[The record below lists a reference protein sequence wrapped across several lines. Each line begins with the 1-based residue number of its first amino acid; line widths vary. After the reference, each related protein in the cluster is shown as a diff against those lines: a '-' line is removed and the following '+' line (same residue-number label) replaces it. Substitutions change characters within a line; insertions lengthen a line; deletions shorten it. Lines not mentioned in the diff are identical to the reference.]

1 MNGDSMK
8 QKNVGFFK
16 RVGRYFKKNI
26 KNSLL
31 LFLTF
36 FKIGAFTFGGG
47 LAMIP
52 FIERETAEKHKWINK
67 EDLLDIVVIAESTPG
82 PIAINAATFVGY
94 KTAGVLGSA
103 CATLGVVLPSFLII
117 LLLSFCLDYVVNLK
131 PVAYALW
138 GIRAGVLALI
148 AKSFWSLFKTSK
160 KNVFS
165 IIMMLLAFIAVSVF
179 KLDVIIIVAS
189 AAVLGIAAF
198 FISKKAGEKK

>member
-1 MNGDSMK
+1 MK
-8 QKNVGFFK
+8 KEK
-16 RVGRYFKKNI
+16 
-26 KNSLL
+26 LL
-31 LFLTF
+31 NCLKLFLTF

-52 FIERETAEKHKWINK
+52 FIERETAEKHHWIEK

-117 LLLSFCLDYVVNLK
+117 LLLSFCLDMVVNLK

-165 IIMMLLAFIAVSVF
+165 IIMMILAFLTVSIF
-179 KLDVIIIVAS
+179 KLDVIIIVAA
-189 AAVLGIAAF
+189 AAVLGIAVF
-198 FISKKAGEKK
+198 FISSKVGEKK

>member
-1 MNGDSMK
+1 MNCGDSMK
-8 QKNVGFFK
+8 KEK
-16 RVGRYFKKNI
+16 
-26 KNSLL
+26 LL
-31 LFLTF
+31 NCLKLFLTF

-52 FIERETAEKHKWINK
+52 FIERETAEKHHWIEK

-117 LLLSFCLDYVVNLK
+117 LLLSFCLDMVVNLK

-148 AKSFWSLFKTSK
+148 AKSFWFHFKTSK

-165 IIMMLLAFIAVSVF
+165 IIMMILAFLTVSIF
-179 KLDVIIIVAS
+179 KLDVIIIVAA
-189 AAVLGIAAF
+189 AAVLGIAVF
-198 FISKKAGEKK
+198 FISSKVGEKK

>member
-1 MNGDSMK
+1 MKYGDFMK
-8 QKNVGFFK
+8 KEKFKNC
-16 RVGRYFKKNI
+16 
-26 KNSLL
+26 LL

-36 FKIGAFTFGGG
+36 FKIGALTFGGG

-52 FIERETAEKHKWINK
+52 FMERETHEKHHWIEK
-67 EDLLDIVVIAESTPG
+67 DDLLDIVTISESTPG
-82 PIAINAATFVGY
+82 PIAINAATFIGY
-94 KTAGVLGSA
+94 KTAGVLGSV

-117 LLLSFCLDYVVNLK
+117 LLLSFCLDRVVQFK

-148 AKSFWSLFKTSK
+148 AKSFVSLFKQLK

-165 IIMMLLAFIAVSVF
+165 FVMMALAFVAVSIF
-179 KLDVIIIVAS
+179 KLDVIIIVVS
-189 AAVLGIAAF
+189 AALLGIAAY

>member
-1 MNGDSMK
+1 M
-8 QKNVGFFK
+8 
-16 RVGRYFKKNI
+16 KKNKFI
-26 KNSLL
+26 TCLK

-52 FIERETAEKHKWINK
+52 FIERETAEKHKWIEK

-103 CATLGVVLPSFLII
+103 FATFGVVLPSFLII
-117 LLLSFCLDYVVNLK
+117 LLLSFCLDKVVNLK

-148 AKSFWSLFKTSK
+148 AKSFYSLFKQSK
-160 KNVFS
+160 KNIFS
-165 IIMMLLAFIAVSVF
+165 IIMMILAFLAVSIF
-179 KLDVIIIVAS
+179 KLDVIIIVIS
-189 AAVLGIAAF
+189 AAAVGIAAY
-198 FISKKAGEKK
+198 FIAEKGGKKK

>member
-1 MNGDSMK
+1 MKYGDLMK
-8 QKNVGFFK
+8 KEKLINCLK
-16 RVGRYFKKNI
+16 
-26 KNSLL
+26 

-52 FIERETAEKHKWINK
+52 FIERETAEKHKWIEK

-103 CATLGVVLPSFLII
+103 CATFGVVLPSFLII
-117 LLLSFCLDYVVNLK
+117 LLLSFCLDKVIAYK

-148 AKSFWSLFKTSK
+148 AKSFVSLFKQVK

-165 IIMMLLAFIAVSVF
+165 FVIMALAFVAVSVF
-179 KLDVIIIVAS
+179 KLDVIIVVVS
-189 AAVLGIAAF
+189 AALLGIAAY